1 MRLFT
6 PAILRISANGIS
18 NLLDESWMEGH
29 FYFIAEEAAKSNKSV
44 FHKTI
49 REGFLYYLGT
59 EVYNEYLRP
68 HNVIGY
74 GAERSDEL
82 YLYLY
87 SGLVELIDFL
97 SYHELE
103 TKNLGIRLDRYIE
116 ELLEEYDRT
125 GNTKIGTIE
134 YNGNLKKAWMYLL
147 EKNSSI
153 LADLKYEY
161 ASRFAERV
169 FHDREMCEY
178 ISRQLQFSRYGWGTY
193 GTNHT
198 DEKPAQWIKREKWP
212 KWVERA
218 IQARDRGNCAI
229 CGKSIILESGQQNI
243 DHIVS
248 LAQGGTNDLINLQLT
263 CPECNSEKS
272 SSTKSVESSV
282 PKYLGIDTIIKRS

>member
-44 FHKTI
+44 FHKTN

-68 HNVIGY
+68 HNVISY
-74 GAERSDEL
+74 GAERSDEP
-82 YLYLY
+82 YLY

-134 YNGNLKKAWMYLL
+134 YNGNLKKAWM
-147 EKNSSI
+147 
-153 LADLKYEY
+153 
-161 ASRFAERV
+161 
-169 FHDREMCEY
+169 
-178 ISRQLQFSRYGWGTY
+178 
-193 GTNHT
+193 
-198 DEKPAQWIKREKWP
+198 
-212 KWVERA
+212 
-218 IQARDRGNCAI
+218 
-229 CGKSIILESGQQNI
+229 
-243 DHIVS
+243 
-248 LAQGGTNDLINLQLT
+248 
-263 CPECNSEKS
+263 
-272 SSTKSVESSV
+272 
-282 PKYLGIDTIIKRS
+282 LGR